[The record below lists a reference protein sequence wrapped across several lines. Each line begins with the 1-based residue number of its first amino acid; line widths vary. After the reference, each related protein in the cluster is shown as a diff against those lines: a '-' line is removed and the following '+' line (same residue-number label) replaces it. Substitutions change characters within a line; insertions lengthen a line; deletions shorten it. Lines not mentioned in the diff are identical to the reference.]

1 MAAAPPTGSR
11 PHRPR
16 RTLRDDEPE
25 SLTEMLHLRDYWR
38 TVRKRLWTLITAFS
52 LIVGSVVVVTL
63 LTPAVYE
70 ATASIQI
77 DSQPVAN
84 TTLSASAAL
93 AQGQYLSEQEYFQ
106 TQHKKLR
113 SRVQARAVA
122 DRLGLQNYPEY
133 ADLDAAEL
141 VEVLLA
147 QVEIAPIKGTR
158 LVWVYVRAN
167 DPELAT
173 QICQAWAEVF
183 VQRNMDEINQG
194 VQGNLEWLA
203 REVAAAEEDFR
214 AAEQALLQF
223 RRQNNKIAL
232 SAAEEGNLVVQQLEE
247 LSRKYALA
255 EAERAQRQAEYDAL
269 ASAARGQQD
278 LKKLSLLV
286 ESPLMSG
293 LRETLATLQAERQ
306 ALLTRYLPDAQ
317 VPPMLQNKERLADVE
332 SQIRSEVQAELGRRS
347 ALLAQAQGHEKQ
359 LQAAIDE
366 LTKSALDEEDEG
378 AEYNLLRRKV
388 DSTAAI
394 YKLLVDRM
402 QELDVTSSLKE
413 NNVRIIDPAEAK
425 DEPVEPN
432 YVRNI
437 AVAILAGL
445 LAGVS
450 LALFFDYMDTTIKT
464 REEVEA
470 LGVPFLGIIP
480 SVPGLEGEGWEVAR
494 ERYLYAMNYP
504 KSAFAEFCRNIRTT
518 VNFTARDDG
527 GPPRRLLITS
537 AGPREGK
544 TTSSIN
550 LAITFAAAGRRVVL
564 VDADLRR
571 PSLHHAFGMANE
583 HGLSTLIGGT
593 SSVDEVAQQ
602 SPQAN
607 LWIIPSGPRPANPA
621 ELLGSPECKA
631 ALDRLNEAFDLVII
645 DTPPVVAVTD
655 AVVLANDVDGVIL
668 VIKSFKVARDLV
680 LQAKR
685 QLVDVDARL
694 IGVILNNFDIQ
705 RKSYGYYYYYTYY
718 GADRDE
724 VGKPVK
730 RPKA

>member
-1 MAAAPPTGSR
+1 
-11 PHRPR
+11 
-16 RTLRDDEPE
+16 LRDDESE
-25 SLTEMLHLRDYWR
+25 SLSEILHLRDYWR

-52 LIVGSVVVVTL
+52 LIVGSVTVVTL

-70 ATASIQI
+70 ASASIQI

-84 TTLSASAAL
+84 TTLSAQAAL

-122 DRLGLQNYPEY
+122 ERLALASHPDY
-133 ADLDAAEL
+133 AELTLAEL
-141 VEVLLA
+141 VEVLLG
-147 QVEIAPIKGTR
+147 QVEIQPIKGTR

-173 QICQAWAEVF
+173 QICQTWGEVF

-194 VQGNLEWLA
+194 VQGNLQWLS
-203 REVAAAEEDFR
+203 REVTSAEAEFRDAERKLLDFR
-214 AAEQALLQF
+214 RE
-223 RRQNNKIAL
+223 NNKIAL
-232 SAAEEGNLVVQQLEE
+232 SSQEEGNLLVQQLEE
-247 LSRKYALA
+247 LSRKHALA
-255 EAERAQRQAEYDAL
+255 EAERAQRQAEYDSL
-269 ASAARGQQD
+269 ASLSRGQGD
-278 LKKLSLLV
+278 LRRLSLLV
-286 ESPLMSG
+286 SSELMGG
-293 LRETLATLQAERQ
+293 LRERLTTLQTERE

-317 VPPMLQNKERLADVE
+317 VPPMLENTRRLADVE
-332 SQIRSEVQAELGRRS
+332 LQIRAEVDAELGRRK
-347 ALLAQAQGHEKQ
+347 AMLLQAEGHEEQ
-359 LQAAIDE
+359 LQRAIDV
-366 LTKSALDEEDEG
+366 LTKSALAESDDEG
-378 AEYNLLRRKV
+378 EYNLLRREV
-388 DSTAAI
+388 ESRSAI
-394 YKLLVDRM
+394 YKQLIDRM

-425 DEPVEPN
+425 DKPVEPN
-432 YVRNI
+432 YLRNI
-437 AVAILAGL
+437 VVAVLAGL
-445 LAGVS
+445 LTGVS
-450 LALFFDYMDTTIKT
+450 MALFFDYMDTTIKT

-518 VNFTARDDG
+518 VNFTAREDG
-527 GPPRRLLITS
+527 QAPRRLLITS

-550 LAITFAAAGRRVVL
+550 LSITFASAGRRVCL

-571 PSLHHAFGMANE
+571 PSLHHAFGLDNQ
-583 HGLSTLIGGT
+583 HGLSTLINGS
-593 SSVDEVAQQ
+593 SSVEQVAQPT
-602 SPQAN
+602 PQEG
-607 LWIIPSGPRPANPA
+607 LWIIPSGPRPPNPA
-621 ELLGSPECKA
+621 ELLGSPACRA

-655 AVVLANDVDGVIL
+655 AVVLANDVDGVIM

-685 QLVDVDARL
+685 QLVDVEARL

-718 GADRDE
+718 GADRDD
-724 VGKPVK
+724 VGKTRK
-730 RPKA
+730 DRKE

>member
-1 MAAAPPTGSR
+1 MAVPPPPNSR

-25 SLTEMLHLRDYWR
+25 SITDMLHLRDYWR

-70 ATASIQI
+70 ATASLQI

-84 TTLSASAAL
+84 TTLSANAAL

-122 DRLGLQNYPEY
+122 DRLGLASHPDYEGLEP
-133 ADLDAAEL
+133 AEL

-158 LVWVYVRAN
+158 LVWLYVRAN
-167 DPELAT
+167 DTELAT

-183 VQRNMDEINQG
+183 VERNMDEINQG
-194 VQGNLEWLA
+194 VQDNLEWLA
-203 REVAAAEEDFR
+203 REVTSAEGDFR
-214 AAEQALLQF
+214 AAEQALLEF

-232 SAAEEGNLVVQQLEE
+232 SAQEAGNLVVQQLEE
-247 LSRKYALA
+247 LSRKSALA
-255 EAERAQRQAEYDAL
+255 GAERAQRQAEYDAL
-269 ASAARGQQD
+269 AKSARGEKD
-278 LKKLSLLV
+278 LRKLSLLV
-286 ESPLMSG
+286 DSPLMSG

-317 VPPMLQNKERLADVE
+317 VPPMLQNKERTADVE
-332 SQIRSEVQAELGRRS
+332 AQTRAEVQAELGRRA
-347 ALLAQAQGHEKQ
+347 ALLAQARGHEEQ
-359 LQAAIDE
+359 LRAAIDA
-366 LTKSALDEEDEG
+366 LTRSALDEEDEG

-388 DSTAAI
+388 ESTGAI

-425 DEPVEPN
+425 DNPVEPN
-432 YVRNI
+432 YLRNI

-494 ERYLYAMNYP
+494 ERYLYSMNYP

-518 VNFTARDDG
+518 VNFTAREDG
-527 GPPRRLLITS
+527 KAPCRLLITS

-571 PSLHHAFGMANE
+571 PSLHHAFGMPNE
-583 HGLSTLIGGT
+583 HGLSTLIGG
-593 SSVDEVAQQ
+593 SSTIADVAQL
-602 SPQAN
+602 SPQSN

-631 ALDRLNEAFDLVII
+631 ALDRLNDSFDLVII

-655 AVVLANDVDGVIL
+655 AVVLANEVDGVIM
-668 VIKSFKVARDLV
+668 VVKSFKVARDLV

-718 GADRDE
+718 GADRDDM
-724 VGKPVK
+724 GKTGK
-730 RPKA
+730 RAKT

>member
-1 MAAAPPTGSR
+1 M
-11 PHRPR
+11 
-16 RTLRDDEPE
+16 RDDESE
-25 SLTEMLHLRDYWR
+25 SLSEILHLRDYWR

-52 LIVGSVVVVTL
+52 LIVGSVTVVTL

-70 ATASIQI
+70 ASASIQI

-84 TTLSASAAL
+84 TTLSAQAAL

-122 DRLGLQNYPEY
+122 ERLALASHPDY
-133 ADLDAAEL
+133 AELTLAEL
-141 VEVLLA
+141 VEVLLG
-147 QVEIAPIKGTR
+147 QVEIQPIKGTR

-173 QICQAWAEVF
+173 QICQTWGEVF

-194 VQGNLEWLA
+194 VQGNLQWLS
-203 REVAAAEEDFR
+203 REVTSAEAEFRDAERKLLDFR
-214 AAEQALLQF
+214 RE
-223 RRQNNKIAL
+223 NNKIAL
-232 SAAEEGNLVVQQLEE
+232 SSQEEGNLLVQQLEE
-247 LSRKYALA
+247 LSRKHALA
-255 EAERAQRQAEYDAL
+255 EAERAQRQAEYDSL
-269 ASAARGQQD
+269 ASLSRGQGD
-278 LKKLSLLV
+278 LRRLSLLV
-286 ESPLMSG
+286 SSELMGG
-293 LRETLATLQAERQ
+293 LRERLTTLQTERE

-317 VPPMLQNKERLADVE
+317 VPPMLENTRRLADVE
-332 SQIRSEVQAELGRRS
+332 LQIRAEVDAELGRRK
-347 ALLAQAQGHEKQ
+347 AMLLQAEGHEEQ
-359 LQAAIDE
+359 LQRAIDV
-366 LTKSALDEEDEG
+366 LTKSALAESDDEG
-378 AEYNLLRRKV
+378 EYNLLRREV
-388 DSTAAI
+388 ESRSAI
-394 YKLLVDRM
+394 YKQLIDRM

-425 DEPVEPN
+425 DKPVEPN
-432 YVRNI
+432 YLRNI
-437 AVAILAGL
+437 VVAVLAGL
-445 LAGVS
+445 LTGVS
-450 LALFFDYMDTTIKT
+450 MALFFDYMDTTIKT

-518 VNFTARDDG
+518 VNFTAREDG
-527 GPPRRLLITS
+527 QAPRRLLITS

-550 LAITFAAAGRRVVL
+550 LSITFASAGRRVCL

-571 PSLHHAFGMANE
+571 PSLHHAFGLDNQ
-583 HGLSTLIGGT
+583 HGLSTLINGS
-593 SSVDEVAQQ
+593 SSVEQVAQPT
-602 SPQAN
+602 PQEG
-607 LWIIPSGPRPANPA
+607 LWIIPSGPRPPNPA
-621 ELLGSPECKA
+621 ELLGSPACRA

-655 AVVLANDVDGVIL
+655 AVVLANDVDGVIM

-685 QLVDVDARL
+685 QLVDVEARL

-718 GADRDE
+718 GADRDD
-724 VGKPVK
+724 VGKTRK
-730 RPKA
+730 DRKE